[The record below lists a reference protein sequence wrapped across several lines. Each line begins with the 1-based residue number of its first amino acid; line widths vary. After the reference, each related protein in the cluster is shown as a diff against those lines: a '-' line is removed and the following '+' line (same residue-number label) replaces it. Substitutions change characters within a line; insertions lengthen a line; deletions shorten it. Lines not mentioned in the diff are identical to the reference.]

1 MAWAT
6 RLLVTELGGGVGDGA
21 RIVEFCCGVS
31 DDDPP
36 PPHALMP
43 NKNRLT
49 ISQLV
54 FLFAAFLEFLF
65 CYETLSKLLI

>member
-1 MAWAT
+1 MVPLAWAT

-31 DDDPP
+31 EDDPP
-36 PPHALMP
+36 PPHPLIP

-49 ISQLV
+49 MRIF
-54 FLFAAFLEFLF
+54 FLHFYNF
-65 CYETLSKLLI
+65 YSVIKHYQNS

>member
-1 MAWAT
+1 MVPLAWAT

-49 ISQLV
+49 ISI
-54 FLFAAFLEFLF
+54 FICCIFRIFI
-65 CYETLSKLLI
+65 LL